1 MQEQTAVKV
10 ESETGQVRKDQ
21 LFDIMRDAVERVLE
35 RPDSRRGPYVLDDAV
50 LRKSVASFR
59 K

>member
-1 MQEQTAVKV
+1 MQEKAAVKV

-21 LFDIMRDAVERVLE
+21 LYDIMKDAVQRVLE
-35 RPDSRRGPYVLDDAV
+35 RPDSRRGPYIFDDAS